1 MRRRKKKLKLGNIF
15 IAVSLVI
22 LFSLVL
28 IYFLCGP
35 SSKNLQQ
42 EGKKDNKL
50 QENKEE
56 KEQEYQA
63 SMVMVGDNLI
73 HSSIYKDASDGKGGY
88 DFRKMYELVKPII
101 QKYDIAYYNQETVL
115 GGKELGVSDY
125 PTFNSPQEVGD
136 AMIDAGFNLVSLAS
150 NHTMDSGEKAILASR
165 EYWDSK
171 SDVLAVGS
179 YSSTDD
185 RDKVRIV
192 TKNNIRYTMLN
203 YTYGT
208 NGISVPSGK
217 EYLVNIWPVTGNN
230 PDTDTLYQEY
240 KSQVKKDVEQ
250 VRDKVDLLIVA
261 MHWGVEYQDMP
272 NRYQEDMASYL
283 ASLGVN
289 IIIGT
294 HPHVIQPVTWINQTL
309 VIYSLGN
316 FLSAH
321 EVVNMANRVGLMSMV
336 DIYKEDD
343 KIILKNLHNELLYT
357 YYNSSYQDFLIIPF
371 SSMEEKYLSNYR
383 EVYSKYKGIVQALDK
398 NIFVQSLD

>member
-1 MRRRKKKLKLGNIF
+1 MMRKKKRKLKLGNIF
-15 IAVSLVI
+15 IAVSLVV
-22 LFSLVL
+22 LFSLVFV
-28 IYFLCGP
+28 YFLTK
-35 SSKNLQQ
+35 SSPKKENEEGNNKIQ
-42 EGKKDNKL
+42 EVK
-50 QENKEE
+50 KEE
-56 KEQEYQA
+56 KEQDYQL

-88 DFRKMYELVKPII
+88 DFRKMYELVKPIV

-115 GGKELGVSDY
+115 GGKELGISDY

-165 EYWDSK
+165 AYWDSK

-179 YSSTDD
+179 YSSAED
-185 RDKVRIV
+185 RAKERIV

-208 NGISVPSGK
+208 NGIRVPSGK
-217 EYLVNIWPVTGNN
+217 EYLVNVWPVTGNN
-230 PDTDTLYQEY
+230 PDTDKAYQDY
-240 KSQVKKDVEQ
+240 KNQVKKDIEQ

-283 ASLGVN
+283 SSLGVN

-321 EVVNMANRVGLMSMV
+321 EVVNLSNRVGLMSMV
-336 DIYKEDD
+336 DIYKEND

-357 YYNSSYQDFLIIPF
+357 YYTSSYQDFEIISF
-371 SSMEEKYLSNYR
+371 SFMEEKYLSNYR
-383 EVYSKYKGIVQALDK
+383 EVYSKYKEI
-398 NIFVQSLD
+398 VQSLNKEVMVNSIN

>member
-1 MRRRKKKLKLGNIF
+1 MMRKKKRKLKLGNIF
-15 IAVSLVI
+15 IAVSLVV
-22 LFSLVL
+22 LFSLVFV
-28 IYFLCGP
+28 YFLTK
-35 SSKNLQQ
+35 SSPKKEKEEGNDKVQ
-42 EGKKDNKL
+42 EVK
-50 QENKEE
+50 KEE
-56 KEQEYQA
+56 KEQDYQL

-88 DFRKMYELVKPII
+88 DFRKMYELVKPIV

-115 GGKELGVSDY
+115 GGKELGISDY

-165 EYWDSK
+165 AYWDSK

-179 YSSTDD
+179 YSSAED
-185 RDKVRIV
+185 RAKERIV

-208 NGISVPSGK
+208 NGIRVPSGK
-217 EYLVNIWPVTGNN
+217 EYLVNVWPVTGNN
-230 PDTDTLYQEY
+230 PDTDKVYQDY
-240 KSQVKKDVEQ
+240 KNQVKKDIEQ

-283 ASLGVN
+283 SSLGVN

-321 EVVNMANRVGLMSMV
+321 EVVNLSNRVGLMSMV
-336 DIYKEDD
+336 DIYKEND

-357 YYNSSYQDFLIIPF
+357 YYTSSYQDFEIIPF
-371 SSMEEKYLSNYR
+371 SFMEEKYLSNYR
-383 EVYSKYKGIVQALDK
+383 EVYSKYKEI
-398 NIFVQSLD
+398 VQSLNKEVMVNSIN

>member
-1 MRRRKKKLKLGNIF
+1 MRKIRNKKKKKF
-15 IAVSLVI
+15 IV
-22 LFSLVL
+22 LVL
-28 IYFLCGP
+28 LFFISLFVFGGVVLYQYFP
-35 SSKNLQQ
+35 AFEQKKTIKKEKNTF
-42 EGKKDNKL
+42 K
-50 QENKEE
+50 ENKKSIE
-56 KEQEYQA
+56 KL

-73 HSSIYKDASDGKGGY
+73 HDKIYWDAKSGDSY
-88 DFRKMYELVKPII
+88 DFKPIFTKIKPII
-101 QKYDIAYYNQETVL
+101 QKYDIAYYNQETIL
-115 GGKELGVSDY
+115 GGSDIGVSSY
-125 PTFNSPQEVGD
+125 PAFNSPYEVGD
-136 AMIDAGFNLVSLAS
+136 AMIDTGFNLVSLAT
-150 NHTMDSGEKAILASR
+150 NHTMDRGERAILNSR
-165 EYWDSK
+165 KYWDSK

-185 RDKVRIV
+185 RNKIRIV

-240 KSQVKKDVEQ
+240 KSQVKKDIEQ

-321 EVVNMANRVGLMSMV
+321 EVVNLSNRVGLMSMV
-336 DIYKEDD
+336 DIYKEND

>member
-1 MRRRKKKLKLGNIF
+1 MMRKKKRKLKLGNIF
-15 IAVSLVI
+15 IAVSLVV
-22 LFSLVL
+22 LFSLVFV
-28 IYFLCGP
+28 YFLTK
-35 SSKNLQQ
+35 SSPKKEKEEGNDKIQ
-42 EGKKDNKL
+42 EVK
-50 QENKEE
+50 KEE
-56 KEQEYQA
+56 KEQDYQL

-73 HSSIYKDASDGKGGY
+73 HSSIYKDASDGKGSY
-88 DFRKMYELVKPII
+88 DFRKMYELVKPIV

-115 GGKELGVSDY
+115 GGKELGISDY

-150 NHTMDSGEKAILASR
+150 NHTMDSGEQAILASR
-165 EYWDSK
+165 AYWDSK

-179 YSSTDD
+179 YSSAED
-185 RDKVRIV
+185 RAKERIV

-208 NGISVPSGK
+208 NGIRVPSGK
-217 EYLVNIWPVTGNN
+217 EYLVNVWPVTGNN
-230 PDTDTLYQEY
+230 PDTDKAYQDY
-240 KSQVKKDVEQ
+240 KNQVKKDIEQ

-283 ASLGVN
+283 SSLGVN

-321 EVVNMANRVGLMSMV
+321 EVVNLSNRVGLMSMV
-336 DIYKEDD
+336 DIYKEND

-357 YYNSSYQDFLIIPF
+357 YYTSSYQDFEIIPF
-371 SSMEEKYLSNYR
+371 SFMEEKYLSNYR
-383 EVYSKYKGIVQALDK
+383 EVYSKYKEI
-398 NIFVQSLD
+398 VQSLNKEVMVNSIN

>member
-1 MRRRKKKLKLGNIF
+1 MMRKKKRKLKLGNIF
-15 IAVSLVI
+15 IAVSLVV
-22 LFSLVL
+22 LFSLVFV
-28 IYFLCGP
+28 YFLTK
-35 SSKNLQQ
+35 SSPKKEKEEGNDKVQ
-42 EGKKDNKL
+42 EVK
-50 QENKEE
+50 KEE
-56 KEQEYQA
+56 KEQDYQL

-88 DFRKMYELVKPII
+88 DFRKMYELVKPIV

-115 GGKELGVSDY
+115 GGKELGISDY

-165 EYWDSK
+165 AYWDSK

-179 YSSTDD
+179 YSSAED
-185 RDKVRIV
+185 RTKERIV

-208 NGISVPSGK
+208 NGIRVPSGK
-217 EYLVNIWPVTGNN
+217 EYLVNVWPVTGNN
-230 PDTDTLYQEY
+230 PDTDKVYQDY
-240 KSQVKKDVEQ
+240 KNQVKKDIEQ

-283 ASLGVN
+283 SSLGVN

-321 EVVNMANRVGLMSMV
+321 EVVNLSNRVGLMSMV